1 MNFINWCNHL
11 DYIKDFQDNYYQ
23 KLINEY
29 DEDEII
35 FNFCNGY
42 MMAISEDLV
51 GEEVGDIYYG
61 ENSNFWVDYLVEDFL
76 DYGYCLVPIII
87 KDNRDIP
94 EIESELDYNQGI
106 RLSNKEELFNF
117 ITTGALP
124 NREKEPIKQGMAIR
138 RNIEHK

>member
-23 KLINEY
+23 TLINEN

-35 FNFCNGY
+35 FNFYNGY
-42 MMAISEDLV
+42 MTAISEDLV

-61 ENSNFWVDYLVEDFL
+61 ENSDFWVDYLVEDFL

-87 KDNRDIP
+87 QNNRDIP
-94 EIESELDYNQGI
+94 DIESELDYSQGI
-106 RLSNKEELFNF
+106 RLSNKKELFNF

-138 RNIEHK
+138 RNVEHK

>member
-1 MNFINWCNHL
+1 
-11 DYIKDFQDNYYQ
+11 
-23 KLINEY
+23 
-29 DEDEII
+29 
-35 FNFCNGY
+35 
-42 MMAISEDLV
+42 MAISEDLV
-51 GEEVGDIYYG
+51 GELVGDIYYG

-87 KDNRDIP
+87 QDNRDIP
-94 EIESELDYNQGI
+94 EIESELDYSQGI

-117 ITTGALP
+117 ITTGVLP

>member
-23 KLINEY
+23 TLINEN

-35 FNFCNGY
+35 FNFYNGY

-51 GEEVGDIYYG
+51 GEEVGNIYYG

-87 KDNRDIP
+87 QDNRDIP
-94 EIESELDYNQGI
+94 EIESELDYSQGI

-117 ITTGALP
+117 ITAGALP

>member
-23 KLINEY
+23 KLINEN

-35 FNFCNGY
+35 FNFYNGY

-51 GEEVGDIYYG
+51 GEAVGDIYYG

-87 KDNRDIP
+87 QDNRNIP

-138 RNIEHK
+138 RNIENK

>member
-35 FNFCNGY
+35 FNFYNGY

-76 DYGYCLVPIII
+76 NYGYCLVPIIVQ
-87 KDNRDIP
+87 DNRDIP

-117 ITTGALP
+117 ITTGVLP
-124 NREKEPIKQGMAIR
+124 NRDKEPIQQGMAIR

>member
-23 KLINEY
+23 TLINEN

-35 FNFCNGY
+35 FNFYNGY
-42 MMAISEDLV
+42 MTAISEDLV
-51 GEEVGDIYYG
+51 GDEVGDIYYG
-61 ENSNFWVDYLVEDFL
+61 ENSNFYVDYLVEDFL

-87 KDNRDIP
+87 QDNRDIP
-94 EIESELDYNQGI
+94 EIESELDYSQGI

-117 ITTGALP
+117 ITTGVLP

>member
-23 KLINEY
+23 KLINEN

-35 FNFCNGY
+35 FNFYNGY

-87 KDNRDIP
+87 QDNRDIP
-94 EIESELDYNQGI
+94 EIESELDYSQGI

-138 RNIEHK
+138 RNIEYK

>member
-23 KLINEY
+23 KLINEN

-35 FNFCNGY
+35 FNFYNGY

-51 GEEVGDIYYG
+51 GKEVGDIYYG

-76 DYGYCLVPIII
+76 NYGYCLVPIII
-87 KDNRDIP
+87 QDNRDIP
-94 EIESELDYNQGI
+94 EIESELDYSQGI

-138 RNIEHK
+138 RNVEHK

>member
-23 KLINEY
+23 KLINEN

-35 FNFCNGY
+35 FNFYNGY

-51 GEEVGDIYYG
+51 GELVGDIYYG

-87 KDNRDIP
+87 QDNRDIP
-94 EIESELDYNQGI
+94 DIESELDYSQGI

-138 RNIEHK
+138 RNVEHK

>member
-23 KLINEY
+23 KLINEN

-35 FNFCNGY
+35 FNFYNGY

-51 GEEVGDIYYG
+51 GELVGDIYYG

-87 KDNRDIP
+87 QDNRDIP
-94 EIESELDYNQGI
+94 EIESELDYSQGI

-117 ITTGALP
+117 ITTGVLP

>member
-11 DYIKDFQDNYYQ
+11 DYIKDFQNNYYQ
-23 KLINEY
+23 KLINEN

-35 FNFCNGY
+35 FNFYNGY

-51 GEEVGDIYYG
+51 GELVGDIYYG

-87 KDNRDIP
+87 QDNRDIP
-94 EIESELDYNQGI
+94 EIESELDYSQGI

>member
-1 MNFINWCNHL
+1 MDFINWCNHL

-23 KLINEY
+23 TLINEN

-35 FNFCNGY
+35 FNLYNGY

-76 DYGYCLVPIII
+76 NYGYCLVPIII
-87 KDNRDIP
+87 QDNRDIP
-94 EIESELDYNQGI
+94 DIESELDYSQGI
-106 RLSNKEELFNF
+106 RLSNKAELFNF

-138 RNIEHK
+138 RNVEHK

>member
-35 FNFCNGY
+35 FNFYDGY
-42 MMAISEDLV
+42 TMAISEDLV

-61 ENSNFWVDYLVEDFL
+61 ENSNFYVDYLVEDFL
-76 DYGYCLVPIII
+76 NYGYCLVPIII
-87 KDNRDIP
+87 QDNRDIP
-94 EIESELDYNQGI
+94 EIESELDYDQGI

-117 ITTGALP
+117 ITTGVLP
-124 NREKEPIKQGMAIR
+124 NRDKEPIKQGMAIR

>member
-23 KLINEY
+23 KLINEN

-35 FNFCNGY
+35 FNFYNGY

-51 GEEVGDIYYG
+51 GELVGDIYYG

-87 KDNRDIP
+87 QDNRDIP
-94 EIESELDYNQGI
+94 EIESELDYSQGI

-138 RNIEHK
+138 RNIEN

>member
-23 KLINEY
+23 KLINEN

-35 FNFCNGY
+35 FNFYNGY

-51 GEEVGDIYYG
+51 GKEVGDIYYG

-76 DYGYCLVPIII
+76 EYGYCLVPIII
-87 KDNRDIP
+87 QNNRDIP
-94 EIESELDYNQGI
+94 DIESELDYSQGI

-124 NREKEPIKQGMAIR
+124 NRDQEPIKQGMAIR

>member
-23 KLINEY
+23 KLINEN

-35 FNFCNGY
+35 FNFYNGY

-51 GEEVGDIYYG
+51 GELVGDIYYG

-87 KDNRDIP
+87 QDNRDIP
-94 EIESELDYNQGI
+94 EIESELDYSQGI

-138 RNIEHK
+138 RNIEYK

>member
-35 FNFCNGY
+35 FNFYNGY

-76 DYGYCLVPIII
+76 DYGYCLVPIIVQ
-87 KDNRDIP
+87 DNRDIP

-117 ITTGALP
+117 ITTGVLP
-124 NREKEPIKQGMAIR
+124 NRDKEPIQQGMAIR

>member
-76 DYGYCLVPIII
+76 NYGYCLVPIII
-87 KDNRDIP
+87 QDNRDIP

>member
-23 KLINEY
+23 KLINEN

-35 FNFCNGY
+35 FNFYNGY

-51 GEEVGDIYYG
+51 GELVGDIYYG

-76 DYGYCLVPIII
+76 DYGYCFVPIII
-87 KDNRDIP
+87 QDNRDIP

>member
-23 KLINEY
+23 TLINEN

-35 FNFCNGY
+35 FNFYNGY

-51 GEEVGDIYYG
+51 GEEVSNIYYG

-87 KDNRDIP
+87 QDNRDIP
-94 EIESELDYNQGI
+94 EIESELDYSQGI
-106 RLSNKEELFNF
+106 RLNNKEELFNF

-138 RNIEHK
+138 RNVEHK

>member
-23 KLINEY
+23 TLINEN

-35 FNFCNGY
+35 FNFYNGY
-42 MMAISEDLV
+42 MTAISEDLV
-51 GEEVGDIYYG
+51 GDEVGDIYYG
-61 ENSNFWVDYLVEDFL
+61 ENSNFYVDYLVEDFL

-87 KDNRDIP
+87 QDNRDIP
-94 EIESELDYNQGI
+94 EIESELDYSQGI

>member
-23 KLINEY
+23 KLINEN

-35 FNFCNGY
+35 FNFYNGY
-42 MMAISEDLV
+42 IMAISEDLV

-76 DYGYCLVPIII
+76 NYGYCLVPIII
-87 KDNRDIP
+87 QDNRDIP
-94 EIESELDYNQGI
+94 EIESELDYSQGI

>member
-23 KLINEY
+23 KLINEN

-35 FNFCNGY
+35 FNFYNGY
-42 MMAISEDLV
+42 IMAISEDLV
-51 GEEVGDIYYG
+51 GKEVGDIYYG

-87 KDNRDIP
+87 QDNRDIP
-94 EIESELDYNQGI
+94 EIESELDYSQGI
-106 RLSNKEELFNF
+106 RLNNKEELFNF
-117 ITTGALP
+117 ITTGVLP

>member
-23 KLINEY
+23 TLINEN

-35 FNFCNGY
+35 FNFYNGY
-42 MMAISEDLV
+42 MTAISEDLV
-51 GEEVGDIYYG
+51 GDEVGDIYYG
-61 ENSNFWVDYLVEDFL
+61 ENSDFWVDYLVEDFL
-76 DYGYCLVPIII
+76 NYGYCLVPIII
-87 KDNRDIP
+87 QDNRDIP
-94 EIESELDYNQGI
+94 EIESELDYSQGI

>member
-23 KLINEY
+23 TLINEN

-35 FNFCNGY
+35 FNFYNGY
-42 MMAISEDLV
+42 MTAISEDLV

-61 ENSNFWVDYLVEDFL
+61 ENSDFWVDYLVEDFL

-87 KDNRDIP
+87 QDNRDIP
-94 EIESELDYNQGI
+94 DIESELDYNQGI

-138 RNIEHK
+138 RNVEHR